1 MSIEETVRRLSKAK
15 VIAIVRAKNFD
26 VAVRRGV
33 ELVNLGCKAIE
44 VTTDSVRFPE
54 LLSELV
60 RRVGDKCVVGVG
72 TITTLEQLRVSR
84 KHGAKF
90 ALSPV
95 NPKWNFVKQCH
106 EMDIVAVPAAFSPQE
121 IYDAFMQG
129 ARCIKVFPAQLWTPN
144 KFKSLRGIGE
154 FGIMNL
160 IPSGGISPET
170 AKNWLDAGAFAVGM
184 GSNLVGKD
192 VRVDPNDT
200 ETLHNS
206 AIAWNREGR
215 PRATKLFRSL
225 NRSSKHSMLSSH
237 L

>member
-1 MSIEETVRRLSKAK
+1 MPEEIEDTMRRLSKSK
-15 VIAIVRAKNFD
+15 VIAIVRAKHFD

-33 ELVNLGCKAIE
+33 ELVNMGCKAIE
-44 VTTDSVRFPE
+44 VTTDSIRFPE

-60 RRVGDKCVVGVG
+60 RRVGDRCVVGVG

-95 NPKWNFVKQCH
+95 NPKWNFVERCH
-106 EMDIVAVPAAFSPQE
+106 EMNVVAVPAAFSPQE
-121 IYDAFMQG
+121 IYDAFIQG

-154 FGIMNL
+154 FGNMNL

-184 GSNLVGKD
+184 GSNLVGRD
-192 VRVDPNDT
+192 VRTDPHDT
-200 ETLHNS
+200 EALHNNTTQ
-206 AIAWNREGR
+206 WTRDGR
-215 PRATKLFRSL
+215 KRAEKLFQ
-225 NRSSKHSMLSSH
+225 NLSRTASR

>member
-1 MSIEETVRRLSKAK
+1 
-15 VIAIVRAKNFD
+15 
-26 VAVRRGV
+26 
-33 ELVNLGCKAIE
+33 
-44 VTTDSVRFPE
+44 
-54 LLSELV
+54 
-60 RRVGDKCVVGVG
+60 
-72 TITTLEQLRVSR
+72 
-84 KHGAKF
+84 
-90 ALSPV
+90 
-95 NPKWNFVKQCH
+95 
-106 EMDIVAVPAAFSPQE
+106 
-121 IYDAFMQG
+121 
-129 ARCIKVFPAQLWTPN
+129 
-144 KFKSLRGIGE
+144 
-154 FGIMNL
+154 MNL

-170 AKNWLDAGAFAVGM
+170 AKTWLDAGAFAVGM